1 MKQIYPT
8 VIGLGYVG
16 LPIFLRLIKKFKCT
30 GFDINS
36 QRILQLKKGIDQ
48 NKEFTK
54 KDLILTNDSTFS
66 NKLKKSS
73 FNRFYIITVPT
84 PVLTNKKPDLRPLKV
99 ACENLKKVIKDGDII
114 FFESTVYPGL
124 TRSLNQK
131 YFKNKKI
138 YLGYSPERINPGD
151 KKNTI
156 KTIKKIVSFDP
167 CPKKIK
173 SNILNVYRTITK
185 NIILSNSIE
194 NAEMSKVIENIQ
206 RDINIAFMNE
216 ILMVSKKLNLNFKE
230 VIKLAKTK
238 WNFLNFSPGL
248 VGGHCLPV
256 DPFYLYHLAKR
267 KNHNA
272 KFMLAGRS
280 VNDELSKFIKDEIK
294 KKIRKIKANKI
305 LILGLSYKAN
315 VADSRNSL
323 AIKIYLD
330 LKKIYKKNLFGYDP
344 IIDQKNQNKY
354 NLIKSL
360 ANIDTYDLIIPL
372 VNHKIFVQKFYDNFV
387 KNKKRY
393 YDPFNYFN

>member
-216 ILMVSKKLNLNFKE
+216 ILMISKKLNLNFKE